1 MALDA
6 LISGAF
12 SMMSD
17 YANIG
22 IAESTNKSNEKN
34 VAATNQANKEMTES
48 TNAANLRI
56 AQETNA
62 SNERIMQETNAF
74 NAAQADLAYQ
84 RSTSAAKL
92 GELISAGLSPEQA
105 RQVIASQGLTGNA
118 SAASGTAIPAQGAT
132 MQSPHAEPFQK
143 QPYFLQKGLED
154 FGRGIGSFAM
164 SFVDA
169 AKDPTGGYFGQLT
182 CMQEFAKASNII
194 DEVDPKSLSSPY
206 AFFKWMKAQS
216 PDSNWGKLV
225 STPSFRKM
233 WNNPISRKSF
243 MFNINQWFGQ
253 SASTALDLDKKETDI
268 ALTIAQKHATDIDT
282 RLTNAQ
288 IFKTNAES
296 SLIATQNNLASEQLE
311 GQQISNA
318 REQILLDRDR
328 ELKSLI
334 TDTQKAQFAAE
345 LADAQLQTELI
356 KNPDYRDAYFTS
368 TIGNLAASTAEF
380 EYVKWRYNT
389 TLGHKQ
395 AIDPDTLAIF
405 TLLEDLGFAGTQT
418 YEDMLKAVAQDSNL
432 TTYLM
437 GKGWKGSPTLL
448 PSGAV
453 DGYTA
458 YKSSLDQWSK
468 DMQQI
473 RYDAMRPFFKRED
486 IKFGVSLGTD
496 FLKSGMNNGAQ
507 MVGSLLKTG
516 RK

>member
-12 SMMSD
+12 GMITD
-17 YANIG
+17 FANMG

-34 VAATNQANKEMTES
+34 VAATNQTNKEMTDS

-105 RQVIASQGLTGNA
+105 RQVIASQGMTG
-118 SAASGTAIPAQGAT
+118 SPTAAIGTAIPAQGAT
-132 MQSPHAEPFQK
+132 MQAPQAQSFQR
-143 QPYFLQKGLED
+143 QPYFLHKGLED

-169 AKDPTGGYFGQLT
+169 AKDPAGGYFGQLT
-182 CMQEFAKASNII
+182 SMKEFAKASDII
-194 DEVDPKSLSSPY
+194 DEVDPKALSSNY
-206 AFFKWMKAQS
+206 EFFKWMKNQ
-216 PDSNWGKLV
+216 PKESNWGKLV

-253 SASTALDLDKKETDI
+253 SASTAFDLEKKEQDI
-268 ALTIAQKHATDIDT
+268 ALTIAQKHATDIDIKF
-282 RLTNAQ
+282 TNAQ
-288 IFKTNAES
+288 IFKTEAET
-296 SLIATQNNLASEQLE
+296 SLTITQDILASETLE
-311 GQQISNA
+311 GQKISNA

-334 TDTQKAQFAAE
+334 TETQKAQFAAE

-356 KNPDYRDAYFTS
+356 KNPAYRNAYFTS
-368 TIGNLAASTAEF
+368 TIGNLAAATAQFEF
-380 EYVKWRYNT
+380 VKWKYNT
-389 TLGHKQ
+389 TLDNKQ
-395 AIDPDTLAIF
+395 VIDPDTYAIF

-418 YEDMLKAVAQDSNL
+418 YEDMLKAVAKDSNL

-437 GKGWKGSPTLL
+437 GKGWKGTPYSLVDGPI
-448 PSGAV
+448 
-453 DGYTA
+453 DGYTT
-458 YKSSLDQWSK
+458 YKKSLEQWSK
-468 DMQQI
+468 DMEQI
-473 RYDAMRPFFKRED
+473 RYDALRPFYKRED

-507 MVGSLLKTG
+507 MVGSILKAG
-516 RK
+516 SK